1 MLCFALL
8 TRCRVIRPHVEDQ
21 LPHELHEQVTLMQ
34 GPLRSEKNYDNG
46 IPVSLRELLL
56 SWLPAGIKSISP
68 LSENE
73 GCQNTDI
80 MRLFTDCVHVKEFLP
95 STQFKQER

>member
-34 GPLRSEKNYDNG
+34 GPLRMEKKCDNG
-46 IPVSLRELLL
+46 YSSQVKR
-56 SWLPAGIKSISP
+56 AG
-68 LSENE
+68 
-73 GCQNTDI
+73 
-80 MRLFTDCVHVKEFLP
+80 V
-95 STQFKQER
+95 

>member
-34 GPLRSEKNYDNG
+34 GPLTMKKCDIGYSSQVKRAG
-46 IPVSLRELLL
+46 VELASRWDQIDLA
-56 SWLPAGIKSISP
+56 SPRKRGLPRTPI
-68 LSENE
+68 
-73 GCQNTDI
+73 
-80 MRLFTDCVHVKEFLP
+80 
-95 STQFKQER
+95 